1 MTSKKVVKLSG
12 VDTNGNVVND
22 DTDKIVDMILD
33 GCSEVNFSSS
43 SAKYLGDEMTETGER
58 IPNPRY
64 NANFLYRF
72 GNYCKDDEW
81 NLNNSIEKLND
92 AQAKA
97 LQEEEMNGKESI
109 VAKQHRKSEAYW
121 AERIKT
127 DEFFLA
133 IHSLLFQLTTDKT
146 WSGSKWFAEYKAWL
160 KGYSPNEPQRV
171 SGKQDIL
178 NRKK

>member
-1 MTSKKVVKLSG
+1 MTSKKVVKLENR
-12 VDTNGNVVND
+12 DTNI
-22 DTDKIVDMILD
+22 DTSFDSIDTIVDKIIE

-109 VAKQHRKSEAYW
+109 VALQHRKSEAYW

-178 NRKK
+178 NRKS

>member
-1 MTSKKVVKLSG
+1 MTSKKVVKLENR
-12 VDTNGNVVND
+12 DTNI
-22 DTDKIVDMILD
+22 DTSFDSIDTIVDKIIE

>member
-1 MTSKKVVKLSG
+1 MTSKKVVKLENR
-12 VDTNGNVVND
+12 DTNI
-22 DTDKIVDMILD
+22 DTSFDSIDTIVDKIIE

-109 VAKQHRKSEAYW
+109 VALQHRKSEAYW